1 MFWKRSNVR
10 KYDHIL
16 SLGYNCEVSFQF
28 FLKYHF
34 VESSLFAW
42 VNTENCQ
49 NLINAL
55 RHPDLILSQGVREV
69 PPMYLDIATGISF
82 HGKTKRDGL
91 ETKEEIE
98 KELYSRI
105 SYLRD
110 KFAQTARD
118 GKKNLYI
125 FKCPPPADT
134 TDKIMSD
141 IKELYQALKNI
152 VKNEFDLLV
161 ITEKKS
167 FPKLNFEY
175 DNLFV
180 RQVDFYTPAAR
191 VTSKPYDKKS
201 YGRIFS
207 EFRPAFKLPK
217 TKHFK
222 FEAED

>member
-1 MFWKRSNVR
+1 MFWKRGNVR

-55 RHPDLILSQGVREV
+55 KHPDLILSQGVCEV
-69 PPMYLDIATGISF
+69 PPMYSDIATGISF

-125 FKCPPPADT
+125 FKCPPPPCRH
-134 TDKIMSD
+134 
-141 IKELYQALKNI
+141 N
-152 VKNEFDLLV
+152 
-161 ITEKKS
+161 
-167 FPKLNFEY
+167 
-175 DNLFV
+175 
-180 RQVDFYTPAAR
+180 
-191 VTSKPYDKKS
+191 
-201 YGRIFS
+201 
-207 EFRPAFKLPK
+207 
-217 TKHFK
+217 
-222 FEAED
+222 